1 MVLGERHTHH
11 GSYSMLAKCIQIVCK
26 VLPLIVK
33 TIVAMSLNLV
43 LCGVGECIDVI
54 WLLIVVVVALRDAVT
69 QTRCIGEALERLDV
83 GSNGTTYIDTLV
95 VRAHAVALCQ
105 WVTSS
110 ILYIV
115 RCTIEIIIMVSI
127 SHHRGAILISV
138 INIGWQLSRV
148 AYVARCQWIY
158 RNNRVQHRT
167 ITFVHTLG
175 LPLLERGVC
184 RDVQPLIYIVVC
196 INLTC
201 KTLVNILISLDDTIV
216 IEDIQVGKE
225 TTLTIASLD
234 GKAVLMSQTI
244 FKSLIIPVGV
254 LSIISLCLQLIIRQ
268 VAQVLMV

>member
-1 MVLGERHTHH
+1 
-11 GSYSMLAKCIQIVCK
+11 
-26 VLPLIVK
+26 
-33 TIVAMSLNLV
+33 MSLYLV
-43 LCGVGECIDVI
+43 LCGVGEGIDVI

-69 QTRCIGEALERLDV
+69 QTRCIGEALEWLDV

-184 RDVQPLIYIVVC
+184 RNVQPLIYIVVS

-254 LSIISLCLQLIIRQ
+254 LSIVSLSLQLIIRQ